1 MSCSILKVGLDLV
14 VYGLL
19 MMINNGFLFKRLS
32 PLEPP
37 QLGRQELSI
46 IDNSRLSNSKYS

>member
-32 PLEPP
+32 PLESP
-37 QLGRQELSI
+37 QLGRQEISI